1 MIKNKSKKI
10 LFTFMTFSVV
20 FSNQNI
26 LPDKFVYLDKFY
38 TMKCV
43 FLHKF
48 NKWMPLSITYESV
61 TKKSNIM
68 TKKYN

>member
-26 LPDKFVYLDKFY
+26 LPDKFVYLDDFIPNVYIELRYNSNFNFLEKNVYTYFY
-38 TMKCV
+38 
-43 FLHKF
+43 
-48 NKWMPLSITYESV
+48 
-61 TKKSNIM
+61 
-68 TKKYN
+68 